1 MPYFVMGAARC
12 SSLDNGS
19 SFKNRNT
26 NEIAGRLGTQ
36 IIYNPPYKPTSK
48 AVIERFDRTMK
59 DRFLHI
65 RHSQDY

>member
-1 MPYFVMGAARC
+1 MPVLRYGRSKVLI
-12 SSLDNGS
+12 LDNGS

-48 AVIERFDRTMK
+48 AVIERFLPYNEGSIPAYTT
-59 DRFLHI
+59 
-65 RHSQDY
+65 